1 MTQLL
6 QIETLVLELLL
17 IVSIVAIIVKRFRI
31 PYTVALVLAGLLLSL
46 RVSLDVQLTPEL
58 ILSLLLPPLVFES
71 AFHINIR
78 RLRQNIGIIAVLAIP
93 GVILNM
99 LIVGSILSYGAGMTL
114 SIALVFGALIA
125 ATDPVSVIAIFRR
138 LGAPKQL
145 EILLEGESLFND
157 GTAIVIF
164 GLALEIVDA
173 GSFNFLGSIFNFIE
187 VAGGGI
193 AVGFLLG
200 WLASRLIAR
209 IDDYVVE
216 TTLTTVLA
224 FGSYLVAEQFHLS
237 GVLAVVVA
245 GLVSGNIGDR
255 EMSPTTRIGLVNF
268 WEYMAFL
275 SNSAIFLLIGLDIE
289 IASLI
294 DSANLIIWAIFAVLV
309 ARAIGIYALSRLGGK
324 IPDSWRHAQFWG
336 GLRGAIS
343 LALALSIP
351 IGFGPQRRTMIEMT
365 YGVVLFSLVIQG
377 MTMNGLLTW
386 LGIIGKSEEEFEYE
400 RRHARAIAANAG
412 LERVRELS
420 EDGLVSAHTW
430 RTIKPLLEQRLEA
443 LIGSVRE
450 VIQENPH
457 LEAEEFETARSEMLR
472 AQKTALRGMRTSGTI
487 SEETYAE
494 LVTELNLALSKEE
507 QAWARYAFEPRGKSD
522 IQHFMM
528 AVVQSPD
535 LESATNALAIRGI
548 RVTRIQSR
556 GGFLR
561 ERNHI
566 LVMGIPKGR
575 LQDAKQ
581 TMERAC
587 HKRVKYVDPRNFGQS
602 SIPDDQMKVDLHGT
616 TAFVFDVDRV
626 EVI

>member
-1 MTQLL
+1 M
-6 QIETLVLELLL
+6 
-17 IVSIVAIIVKRFRI
+17 AISV
-31 PYTVALVLAGLLLSL
+31 
-46 RVSLDVQLTPEL
+46 
-58 ILSLLLPPLVFES
+58 
-71 AFHINIR
+71 
-78 RLRQNIGIIAVLAIP
+78 
-93 GVILNM
+93 
-99 LIVGSILSYGAGMTL
+99 
-114 SIALVFGALIA
+114 ALVFGALIA

-164 GLALEIVDA
+164 GLALEIMDA
-173 GSFNFLGSIFNFIE
+173 GSFNLVDSLFNFLE

-193 AVGFLLG
+193 VVGFLLG

-245 GLVSGNIGDR
+245 GLVSGSIGER

-294 DSANLIIWAIFAVLV
+294 DNADLIAWAIFAVLV
-309 ARAIGIYALSRLGGK
+309 ARAIGIYGLSRLGGK
-324 IPDSWRHAQFWG
+324 ITKSWRHAQFWG

-351 IGFGPQRRTMIEMT
+351 AGFGPQRRTIIEMT
-365 YGVVLFSLVIQG
+365 YGVVLFSLVFQG
-377 MTMNGLLTW
+377 MTMNSVLTW
-386 LGIIGKSEEEFEYE
+386 LGIIGKSDEEFEYE
-400 RRHARAIAANAG
+400 RRHARALSLDAG

-420 EDGLVSAHTW
+420 EDGFISTHTW
-430 RTIKPLLEQRLEA
+430 RTIRPLLEQRLEA

-450 VIQENPH
+450 VIQENPQ
-457 LEAEEFETARSEMLR
+457 LEAEEFEAARSEMLR
-472 AQKTALRGMRTSGTI
+472 AQKTALRNMRTSGTV
-487 SEETYAE
+487 SEEIYGE

-507 QAWARYAFEPRGKSD
+507 QAWARYAYEPKDRLD
-522 IQHFMM
+522 IHHFMM

-548 RVTRIQSR
+548 RVTRIQSQ

-566 LVMGIPKGR
+566 LAMGIPKGR
-575 LQDAKQ
+575 LKDARE
-581 TMERAC
+581 TLERAC
-587 HKRVKYVDPRNFGQS
+587 HNRVKFVDPRVLGRNGQ
-602 SIPDDQMKVDLHGT
+602 DDKQIEIDVHGA